1 MNIEEE
7 LKKVFDKLN
16 EQLDKYFSPSGKII
30 FISIIGLALI
40 AVIYFSVTS
49 ISSKPEQNEPP
60 LNENLLENTA
70 ETVSMSENLREI
82 DVEDIDDIDKTE
94 EKMVSL
100 SVEDYGRPN
109 PFLPGSESYANL
121 RKYGFE
127 LMAPP
132 ETLSG
137 TETEAAKVMTTKVSG
152 IMYEPNNPSAIL
164 NIEGADY
171 LVRSGDY
178 INNYKVLSISKDLV
192 TVQLGANIYKARV
205 GEVITDSELNYN
217 NVYNLENKFGG
228 AKK

>member
-1 MNIEEE
+1 
-7 LKKVFDKLN
+7 
-16 EQLDKYFSPSGKII
+16 
-30 FISIIGLALI
+30 
-40 AVIYFSVTS
+40 
-49 ISSKPEQNEPP
+49 
-60 LNENLLENTA
+60 
-70 ETVSMSENLREI
+70 MSENLREI
-82 DVEDIDDIDKTE
+82 DIEDIDDIDKSE